1 MKTKSKWLV
10 SVGAAMSTLVFAACG
25 SSASPSSSPSHPV
38 TLTLWQEFGT
48 GSSETVAM
56 NKVIHAFEKLH
67 PNIKVDQI
75 AQPVN
80 NYFSLLQ
87 AASISR
93 TGPDLAV
100 VWTGAFLDR
109 SLPYIANISKPLAH
123 SNLLSLQGVQ
133 WVSKNSTISDGVYG
147 VPYNFQY
154 YLGYYNKALFSKA
167 GISTVPRDWT
177 QLYQDCAKLKAH
189 GITPF
194 IYGSTSGSAGAEFYP
209 YWSFAY
215 MMAGAY
221 PLSSWKSLFY
231 GRIPWTSP
239 AIATQVQNWVALY
252 KRGYT
257 NKNVLTMLNA
267 EKAFMDGQ
275 GAMFVNGNWF
285 TGSLEK
291 GLGNNLGVFV
301 PPFSTQPMH
310 AVIGMP
316 GDAIAMTKYAKY
328 PTQSVEFLQF
338 LTTPTA
344 QKAIAS
350 AGLIPA
356 DPKIKVTDPLSR
368 QLVDFAAVDH
378 YQDYPMLDNVT
389 PVPVV
394 NTASTELDAAFAG
407 DISVNRALT
416 AMVHSLQSI
425 PASQKPAY

>member
-1 MKTKSKWLV
+1 MNKTEKWV
-10 SVGAAMSTLVFAACG
+10 ASVGAGMLTFVFAACG
-25 SSASPSSSPSHPV
+25 SPNSASTSASQPV
-38 TLTLWQEFGT
+38 TLKLWQEFGT

-67 PNIKVDQI
+67 PTIKVEQV

-123 SNLLSLQGVQ
+123 SNLMSLQGVQ
-133 WVSKNSTISDGVYG
+133 WVSKNSTVSDGIYA

-154 YLGYYNKALFSKA
+154 YLGYYNKALFRKA
-167 GISTVPRDWT
+167 GISTVPRTWS
-177 QLYQDCAKLKAH
+177 QLYQDAAKLKSH

-215 MMAGAY
+215 MMAGAF
-221 PLSSWKSLFY
+221 PLSSWKNLFY
-231 GRIPWTSP
+231 GKIPWTSP
-239 AIATQVQNWVALY
+239 AVTAQVQKWVGLY
-252 KRGYT
+252 KDGYT

-267 EKAFMDGQ
+267 ENAFMKGQ
-275 GAMFVNGNWF
+275 GAMFINGNWF
-285 TGSLEK
+285 TGALQKSLGK
-291 GLGNNLGVFV
+291 NLGVFV
-301 PPFSTQPMH
+301 PPFSTKPMN

-316 GDAIAMTKYAKY
+316 GDAIAMTKYTKY
-328 PTQSVEFLQF
+328 PKQSEEFLRF
-338 LTTPTA
+338 LASTAA
-344 QKAIAS
+344 QKDIAS
-350 AGLIPA
+350 AGLIAA
-356 DPKIKVTDPLSR
+356 DPHVKVTDPLAR
-368 QLVDFAAVDH
+368 QLVDFTAVNH
-378 YQDYPMLDNVT
+378 YKDYPMLDNVT

-407 DISVNRALT
+407 DITVQRALT
-416 AMVHSLQSI
+416 AMVHSLKSI
-425 PASQKPAY
+425 PPSQKPAY

>member
-1 MKTKSKWLV
+1 MKIATWLI
-10 SVGAAMSTLVFAACG
+10 SAGACMSTFVLTACG
-25 SSASPSSSPSHPV
+25 SASSPTTSASQPV
-38 TLTLWQEFGT
+38 TLKLWQEFGS

-56 NKVIHAFEKLH
+56 TNVIHAFEKLH
-67 PNIKVDQI
+67 PNIKIDQI

-87 AASISR
+87 AASISH

-109 SLPYIANISKPLAH
+109 SLPYIANVSKPLAH

-133 WVSKNSTISDGVYG
+133 WVSKNSTISDGVYA

-154 YLGYYNKALFSKA
+154 YLGYYNKALFRKA
-167 GISTVPRDWT
+167 GISTVPRTWS
-177 QLYQDCAKLKAH
+177 QLYQDAAKLKAH

-209 YWSFAY
+209 YWSFSY
-215 MMAGAY
+215 MMAGAF
-221 PLSSWKSLFY
+221 PLSRWKDLFY
-231 GRIPWTSP
+231 GKIPWTSP
-239 AIATQVQNWVALY
+239 TIASQVQKWVGLY
-252 KRGYT
+252 KDGYT

-267 EKAFMDGQ
+267 EQAFMDGQ

-285 TGSLEK
+285 MGSLQK
-291 GLGNNLGVFV
+291 GLGKNLGVFV
-301 PPFSTQPMH
+301 PPFSTKPLN

-316 GDAIAMTKYAKY
+316 GDAIAMTKYTKY

-338 LTTPTA
+338 LTTPAA

-356 DPKIKVTDPLSR
+356 DPKITVTDPLAR
-368 QLVDFAAVDH
+368 QLVNFAAVGH

-389 PVPVV
+389 PIPVV

-407 DISVNRALT
+407 DISVQKALT
-416 AMVHSLQSI
+416 AMVQSLQSI